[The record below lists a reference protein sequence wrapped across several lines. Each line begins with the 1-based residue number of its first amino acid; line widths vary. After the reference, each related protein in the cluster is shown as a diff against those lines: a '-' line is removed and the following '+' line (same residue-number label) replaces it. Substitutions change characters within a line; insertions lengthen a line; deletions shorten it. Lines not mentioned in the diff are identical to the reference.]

1 MKGIFSVLVE
11 NKAGVLSKTAG
22 LFCQKRFLTSTVLL

>member
-11 NKAGVLSKTAG
+11 NKAGVLSKPPDY
-22 LFCQKRFLTSTVLL
+22 LPEEVLTSTVLL